1 MLLCDDTERDYGDL
15 ETAEEFAR
23 ECEAIGLETVSMKND
38 FETIYGED
46 VEKNDATSLE
56 TEEDAFEEYDKA
68 GEFSTETESLAA

>member
-1 MLLCDDTERDYGDL
+1 M
-15 ETAEEFAR
+15 
-23 ECEAIGLETVSMKND
+23 GLETVSMKND

-46 VEKNDATSLE
+46 VEKNDATGLE